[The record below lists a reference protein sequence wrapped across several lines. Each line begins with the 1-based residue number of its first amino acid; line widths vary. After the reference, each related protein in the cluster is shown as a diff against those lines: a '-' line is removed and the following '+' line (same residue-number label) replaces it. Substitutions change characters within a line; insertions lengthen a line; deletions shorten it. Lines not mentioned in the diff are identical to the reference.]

1 MREKIK
7 YTFRTLTPFGWFL
20 FLTLFLVPFMLGWV
34 WGYQTQDKLIE
45 LQSKTNGMEHTTNYK
60 QLHKVDFTKGDD

>member
-20 FLTLFLVPFMLGWV
+20 FLTLFLVPFMLGWI
-34 WGYQTQDKLIE
+34 WGYQTQDKLIC
-45 LQSKTNGMEHTTNYK
+45 
-60 QLHKVDFTKGDD
+60 

>member
-1 MREKIK
+1 MREKIR

-20 FLTLFLVPFMLGWV
+20 FLTLFLVPFMLGWAA
-34 WGYQTQDKLIE
+34 YNFNEELIE

-60 QLHKVDFTKGDD
+60 QLHKVGFTKGDD